1 MHVKELTLNNFRN
14 YKQETIKLREGTNIF
29 CGDNAQGKT
38 NILEAIYM
46 FCRGKSTRARHDS
59 ELIRFGEDYYRIQMS
74 FSDAERDFCGVM
86 TADRGGRKGI
96 KINNV
101 PLTKLSML
109 MSYFNAVFFNPEDLG
124 LIKGSPTLRR
134 RYIDS
139 SLSQIYPGYLSALIS
154 YNKALMQ
161 KNSLLKRM
169 RRSGLKSDATMSVW
183 NEALARDGAKI
194 MSFRYDFIDSIN
206 TLASQIQ
213 NDISSEKL
221 EVIYNPGINAECDAE
236 AIYKYLEQHTSS
248 EVEFG
253 SAKYGLQRD
262 DINIMINGNAAK
274 LYSSQGQQ
282 RTAALSLKIA
292 QGDFINSI
300 KGEYPV
306 LLLDDIMSELDINR
320 RKYLWERISGKQVII
335 TCTDIDSIDIPQDS
349 GIFTVSGGTVKGG
362 I

>member
-1 MHVKELTLNNFRN
+1 MYVEELTLNNFRN
-14 YKQETIKLREGTNIF
+14 YKHETIKLSEGTNIF
-29 CGDNAQGKT
+29 CGNNAQGKT

-59 ELIRFGEDYYRIQMS
+59 ELIRFGEDYYRLQMK
-74 FSDAERDFCGVM
+74 FSDCERDFVGIM

-109 MSYFNAVFFNPEDLG
+109 MTYFNAVFFNPEDLG

-161 KNSLLKRM
+161 KNSLLKRI
-169 RRSGLKSDATMSVW
+169 RRSGAKSDATMSVW
-183 NEALARDGAKI
+183 NEALARDAYKI
-194 MSFRYDFIDSIN
+194 MSFRRDFIESIN
-206 TLASQIQ
+206 LLSADIQ
-213 NDISSEKL
+213 KDISSEKL
-221 EVIYNPGINAECDAE
+221 EVIYSPGINAECSTDA
-236 AIYKYLEQHTSS
+236 IFKFLEEHIAS
-248 EVEFG
+248 EIEFG
-253 SAKYGLQRD
+253 SAKYGIHRD
-262 DINIMINGNAAK
+262 DMNITINSNAAK
-274 LYSSQGQQ
+274 LFSSQGQQ

-292 QGDFINSI
+292 QGEFINSV

-320 RKYLWERISGKQVII
+320 RRYLWERIGGKQVII
-335 TCTDIDSIDIPQDS
+335 TCTDIDSIDIPSGS
-349 GIFTVSGGTVKGG
+349 GIFTVSSGTVRGG
-362 I
+362 M